1 MTANRLMKSHRR
13 LSAFTLSEV
22 MVALGVG
29 MMVMTAV
36 AFMTLYGSRTSVSV
50 ANYTDL
56 ESKSRFALD
65 VISREIR
72 QSQAVLSIQTNL
84 PVTSVTLTNADQA
97 ATITL
102 SYDSAA
108 RTVTLQKT
116 GQSDSVVLKECDHWD
131 LALYQRT
138 PLFTSTN
145 VLFYYATN
153 SAGATDTRLCKLISL
168 SWKCSRYVAGQK
180 LTTESV
186 QAAQV
191 VLRNKQ

>member
-1 MTANRLMKSHRR
+1 MTGYRRMTSRRR

-29 MMVMTAV
+29 MMVMAAV

-56 ESKSRFALD
+56 EGKSRYALD
-65 VISREIR
+65 LISREIR
-72 QSQAVLSIQTNL
+72 QSQSVLSFQANL
-84 PVTSVTLTNADQA
+84 PVKSFTLTNADQA

-102 SYDSAA
+102 LYDSGA

-116 GQSDSVVLKECDHWD
+116 GHSDLVVLKECDSWD
-131 LALYQRT
+131 FALYQRT
-138 PLFTSTN
+138 PLFTATN
-145 VLFYYATN
+145 VVFYSATN
-153 SAGATDTRLCKLISL
+153 SAGVTDTTLCKLISL
-168 SWKCSRYVAGQK
+168 SWKCSRFVTGQN
-180 LTTESV
+180 LNTESV

>member
-1 MTANRLMKSHRR
+1 MINCALMKSRRR
-13 LSAFTLSEV
+13 LAAFTLTETV
-22 MVALGVG
+22 VAVGVG
-29 MMVMTAV
+29 MMVMAAV

-56 ESKSRFALD
+56 ESKSRYALD

-72 QSQAVLSIQTNL
+72 QSQAVLSFQTNL
-84 PVTSVTLTNADQA
+84 PVKSVTLTNADQA

-102 SYDSAA
+102 TYDSGA

-116 GQSDSVVLKECDHWD
+116 GQSDAVVLKECDRWD
-131 LALYQRT
+131 FGLYQRT
-138 PLFTSTN
+138 PLFTATN
-145 VLFYYATN
+145 VVFYYATN
-153 SAGATDTRLCKLISL
+153 SSGATDTSLCKLISL
-168 SWKCSRYVAGQK
+168 SWKCSRFVAGQN

>member
-1 MTANRLMKSHRR
+1 MIGYRLMRSRRR

-22 MVALGVG
+22 MVAVAVG
-29 MMVMTAV
+29 MMVMAAV

-56 ESKSRFALD
+56 ESKSRYALD
-65 VISREIR
+65 LISREIR
-72 QSQAVLSIQTNL
+72 QSQAVLSFQTNL
-84 PVTSVTLTNADQA
+84 PVKSLTLTNADQA

-102 SYDSAA
+102 SYDSGA

-116 GQSDSVVLKECDHWD
+116 GQSDLVVLKECSRWD
-131 LALYQRT
+131 FALYQRT
-138 PLFTSTN
+138 PLFTATN
-145 VLFYYATN
+145 VVFYYATN

-168 SWKCSRYVAGQK
+168 SWKCSRLVAGQSFS
-180 LTTESV
+180 TESV